1 MNILRASYQFITFS
15 ALVIATLLGCI
26 TCSSNKLVMGGSHGS
41 VFDEADLLFESGN
54 YELAKKKYMEIRDN
68 ARQKTVV
75 ALAQY
80 KLGYINIYH
89 DNPFA
94 DYDEALKEFKLFL
107 AKYNNNSL
115 AENAKN
121 WVKIITSLLNI
132 KKSYNNTS
140 ETLLKTEQ
148 KLTDN
153 FSLIEDSLSLYQS
166 KKDSLVKRIR
176 VLEDNERILRNV
188 IDKLNKIE

>member
-1 MNILRASYQFITFS
+1 MWTTNFQRIIHHLLVTTIAFGILS
-15 ALVIATLLGCI
+15 
-26 TCSSNKLVMGGSHGS
+26 CSSNRLVKGGGYGS
-41 VFDEADLLFESGN
+41 TFDEADLLFESGN

-68 ARQKTVV
+68 ARQKTIV

-94 DYDEALKEFKLFL
+94 DYEEALKEFNLFL
-107 AKYNNNSL
+107 AKYDNNSL

-121 WVKIITSLLNI
+121 WIKIITSLLNT
-132 KKSYNNTS
+132 KKSYNNTN
-140 ETLLKTEQ
+140 ETLQKTEQ

-153 FSLIEDSLSLYQS
+153 YSLLEDSLSLYSS

>member
-1 MNILRASYQFITFS
+1 MNIHRVYYHAIVHRT
-15 ALVIATLLGCI
+15 LVIATALVYM
-26 TCSSNKLVMGGSHGS
+26 TCSSSKVVKGDGVGS

-68 ARQKTVV
+68 ARQKTIV

-94 DYDEALKEFKLFL
+94 DYEEALKEFTLFL
-107 AKYNNNSL
+107 AKYDNNNL
-115 AENAKN
+115 AESAKN
-121 WVKIITSLLNI
+121 WIKIITSMLNAQ
-132 KKSYNNTS
+132 KRYNDAS
-140 ETLLKTEQ
+140 ESLSKTEQ

-153 FSLIEDSLSLYQS
+153 FTLLEDSLSVYQAER
-166 KKDSLVKRIR
+166 DSLIRRIR

>member
-1 MNILRASYQFITFS
+1 MNIRTVNYQSIFHIV
-15 ALVIATLLGCI
+15 LVAAIVLGSI
-26 TCSSNKLVMGGSHGS
+26 SCSSNKLVTGTGGQGS
-41 VFDEADLLFESGN
+41 IFDEADLLFQSGN
-54 YELAKKKYMEIRDN
+54 YELAKKKYIEIRN
-68 ARQKTVV
+68 NSREKTVV

-94 DYDEALKEFKLFL
+94 DYEEALKEFNLFL
-107 AKYNNNSL
+107 SKFDNNNL

-121 WVKIITSLLNI
+121 WVKIITSIINT
-132 KKSYNNTS
+132 KKNYENTN
-140 ETLLKTEQ
+140 ETLQKTEQ

-153 FSLIEDSLSLYQS
+153 YTSLSKYQSTRDSLIKQ
-166 KKDSLVKRIR
+166 IR
-176 VLEDNERILRNV
+176 VLEENERILRNV